1 MLGFICLVFGVVMI
15 VGIIGATGYGGI
27 ELIHFLSGH
36 PKVSEI
42 VFSSTSFEGQKIE
55 AIYPH
60 LFGRISAVLLKAEDV
75 INKADVVFSALPHGA
90 GEPFAKLCMEQGKT
104 FIDLSADFR
113 FDDDNDTF
121 AAWYGKG
128 FVYPELRKYSVY
140 GLPEMNREK
149 IKAQAAKG
157 PVILANPGCYPTSAA
172 LGLFPAL
179 RKSLLK
185 EGAVVIVDSASG
197 VTGAGRE
204 PTRTTHFPECADN
217 MSPYKVGNHR
227 HTPEISRNAEA
238 MAGKPVPVIFTPHLA
253 PMNRGILSTIYI
265 PLCGEW
271 KLPPASGC
279 VRPPSEES
287 DDLAKKIHQLYEDFY
302 KDELFVRVLPFG
314 NTAVTRNVRGS
325 NYCDISIH
333 LDHTGT
339 TLIVI
344 SAIDN
349 MVKGAAGQAVQNMN
363 IIMGYEEGLGLEI
376 LPSLF

>member
-1 MLGFICLVFGVVMI
+1 MI

-217 MSPYKVGNHR
+217 MSPYRKPSAHSR
-227 HTPEISRNAEA
+227 DQPE
-238 MAGKPVPVIFTPHLA
+238 
-253 PMNRGILSTIYI
+253 
-265 PLCGEW
+265 
-271 KLPPASGC
+271 
-279 VRPPSEES
+279 
-287 DDLAKKIHQLYEDFY
+287 
-302 KDELFVRVLPFG
+302 
-314 NTAVTRNVRGS
+314 RGS
-325 NYCDISIH
+325 YGGKTCSGNFYASPGSDEPRNPQHDLYSP
-333 LDHTGT
+333 LRRMEASSGFG
-339 TLIVI
+339 
-344 SAIDN
+344 
-349 MVKGAAGQAVQNMN
+349 MRAASVRRK
-363 IIMGYEEGLGLEI
+363 
-376 LPSLF
+376 